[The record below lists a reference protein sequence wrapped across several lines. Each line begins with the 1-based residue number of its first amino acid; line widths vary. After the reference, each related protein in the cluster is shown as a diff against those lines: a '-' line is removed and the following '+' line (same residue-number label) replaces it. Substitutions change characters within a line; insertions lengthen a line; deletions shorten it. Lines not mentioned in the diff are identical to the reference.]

1 MRIGVNMN
9 REEFEGILERE
20 ARLDQALERME
31 AGDFL
36 SDDDVSIIRWA
47 CGKTKHTPQKELN
60 ALFQDWATVFRI
72 NGAI

>member
-1 MRIGVNMN
+1 MN
-9 REEFEGILERE
+9 QDEFQAILERE
-20 ARLDQALERME
+20 QQLDQALERME
-31 AGDFL
+31 SGDFL

-47 CGKTKHTPQKELN
+47 CGKSKPTPQKELN